1 MTTVKTIV
9 SFDVGM
15 RNLAFAAIR
24 VDDERRVGL
33 LRWELI
39 DLADYESSE
48 DNQTVVPAII
58 RALDDADVLGT
69 DGVDLVLIE
78 NQPCMKNPK
87 MKTVQVAIHAFFETL
102 RHYLGAGGGVRLV
115 NPSNKV
121 GHGGKYADR
130 KRAAIAR
137 CREFLER
144 ELVDGG
150 EGLMSRSAA
159 LEVFGKAKKKDDLA
173 DALLQAL
180 WYVGSTMTPKRL
192 RPPPDVLAAQGAAA
206 RSASFT

>member
-1 MTTVKTIV
+1 MTTTTKTIV

-24 VDDERRVGL
+24 VDDETRAVGIA
-33 LRWELI
+33 RWELI

-48 DNQTVVPAII
+48 DNQTIVPAVI
-58 RALDDADVLGT
+58 RALDDADLS

-87 MKTVQVAIHAFFETL
+87 MKTVQVAIHAFFECM
-102 RHYLGAGGGVRLV
+102 RHYQGGGGGVRLV

-121 GHGGKYADR
+121 GHGGKYSDR

-180 WYVGSTMTPKRL
+180 WYVSTVMTPKRP
-192 RPPPDVLAAQGAAA
+192 RAPGSVII
-206 RSASFT
+206 T